1 MDAPINDLTF
11 LHDMLRYKN
20 EDSTVADTAFNKLSS
35 YQWYLT
41 QESVAFSFFSQHP
54 LLTNEMKE
62 SMAFQLL
69 SISPPD
75 EFRRGILV
83 FKRNMLCSKLCD
95 FIGPETWF
103 IFECLRMDKD
113 WLYNK
118 PEQWTANESFKK
130 GQKFVAN
137 IKVVNDAAER
147 IVKLYSDNAA
157 ILTEN
162 EEQGAS
168 LLQVVEKHRKQ
179 VGDFKKSTLALTI
192 RNHGTY
198 KHFR

>member
-1 MDAPINDLTF
+1 MLQLMTTF

-35 YQWYLT
+35 HQWYLT
-41 QESVAFSFFSQHP
+41 QEAVAFSFFSQHP
-54 LLTNEMKE
+54 LLTNETKE

-69 SISPPD
+69 SISPPN
-75 EFRRGILV
+75 EFRRKIPV
-83 FKRNMLCSKLCD
+83 FKRNIDRCSKLCD

-113 WLYNK
+113 WLYDK
-118 PEQWTANESFKK
+118 PEQWTANKSFKK
-130 GQKFVAN
+130 GQKFVVN
-137 IKVVNDAAER
+137 INVVNDAAER
-147 IVKLYSDNAA
+147 TVKLYLNYAA

-162 EEQGAS
+162 EEQRAS

-179 VGDFKKSTLALTI
+179 VSDFKKSTLAL
-192 RNHGTY
+192 NL
-198 KHFR
+198 